1 METTDLIQ
9 VLQELQIKISECDS
23 LGSYQARF
31 LTSVSQIKRQ
41 YEEID
46 VAEKFRE
53 VYESLVAK
61 GKKMI
66 KCFTVS
72 ADPKDLRGK
81 LNYYCNYLL
90 AAYGD
95 FTGQTYRITTFYRTF
110 LLCSILFLALSP
122 MFLTPIFPIIFIIPI
137 ILAMKGIKQRSK
149 SAWWLSMLIVP
160 VSLMTSILW
169 VRQGIYVIGNLQ
181 AAVSA
186 MMASSGMS
194 SSVCT
199 VFTIACPI
207 LGTVLLVLAGVLL
220 YRGNQ
225 VKNLFV

>member
-81 LNYYCNYLL
+81 LN
-90 AAYGD
+90 
-95 FTGQTYRITTFYRTF
+95 
-110 LLCSILFLALSP
+110 S
-122 MFLTPIFPIIFIIPI
+122 
-137 ILAMKGIKQRSK
+137 
-149 SAWWLSMLIVP
+149 
-160 VSLMTSILW
+160 
-169 VRQGIYVIGNLQ
+169 
-181 AAVSA
+181 
-186 MMASSGMS
+186 
-194 SSVCT
+194 
-199 VFTIACPI
+199 
-207 LGTVLLVLAGVLL
+207 
-220 YRGNQ
+220 
-225 VKNLFV
+225 